1 MPGKCSPDDGKFDGL
16 QKSFS
21 CLHYRPQSGE
31 EGKCR
36 RRESPGTQQ
45 IGCPGG
51 DVAGFDC
58 DTLVVGG
65 GISGLAAALTLKEK
79 GQDVRLLESRGY
91 LGGAI
96 RSVRDQG
103 YLLEFGPNSLM
114 VRPDDDIDAVFG
126 DPDLMSGILSAS
138 TVSKNRFVVKSG
150 KPVPLPLSPW
160 AFLRTPLLSW
170 RGRLDVLR
178 EWRVPARTGG
188 PEETLSHFVRRRL
201 GEEVLQYFIDP
212 FVKGVY
218 ASHPDLLSVDAAFP
232 LLVRLEKEHGGLFR
246 GGLKT
251 FLKRRKEPS
260 GHTPRGIFSFSGGMS
275 DLVEA
280 IGKKLGEDVG
290 TNVDVVKYTRLD
302 EGFRVALMYDET
314 EYYMTSRRLVLATS
328 ALHAAEL
335 LEGDPDGPSVELS
348 AIPYAPVTVVYAG
361 YGREQVLHPLDGFG
375 LLCPTA
381 ENRKVL
387 GVIFSSSLFP
397 GRAPEGKVLLTVF
410 VGGMTGQKLAQA
422 FDEDLERIVRKE
434 LAELLG
440 VTGAPEFF
448 RIHRWE
454 KAIPQYVLGHEE
466 TVRTIRKK
474 LPPGLRL
481 AGNYLEGISVARAF
495 GSGVRAAKDLL
506 SEG

>member
-1 MPGKCSPDDGKFDGL
+1 M
-16 QKSFS
+16 
-21 CLHYRPQSGE
+21 
-31 EGKCR
+31 
-36 RRESPGTQQ
+36 
-45 IGCPGG
+45 
-51 DVAGFDC
+51 AGFDC

-79 GQDVRLLESRGY
+79 GVDVRLVESRGY
-91 LGGAI
+91 LGGAVRTI
-96 RSVRDQG
+96 RDQG

-114 VRPDDDIDAVFG
+114 VRPEDALDTVLG
-126 DPDLMSGILSAS
+126 DPDLSSAILPAS
-138 TVSKNRFVVKSG
+138 PMSKNRYVVKSG
-150 KPVPLPLSPW
+150 KPFPIPLSPW
-160 AFLRTPLLSW
+160 AFFRTPLLSW
-170 RGRLDVLR
+170 RGRLDVLS
-178 EWRVPARTGG
+178 EWRVPAKTAG

-201 GEEVLQYFIDP
+201 GEEALQYFVDP

-232 LLVRLEKEHGGLFR
+232 LLVRMEREHGSLTR

-251 FLKRRKEPS
+251 FLKRRKRP
-260 GHTPRGIFSFSGGMS
+260 GGFAPRGIFSFSGGMS

-280 IGKKLGEDVG
+280 MGKKLGEDVG
-290 TNVDVVKYTRLD
+290 TNVDVIKYTRLE

-328 ALHAAEL
+328 ASQAADL
-335 LEGDPDGPSVELS
+335 LEGDPDGPSSELS
-348 AIPYAPVTVVYAG
+348 SIPYAPVTIVYAG
-361 YGREQVLHPLDGFG
+361 FSRDQVAHSLDGFG

-381 ENRKVL
+381 ENRKIL

-410 VGGMTGQKLAQA
+410 VGGMTGQKMAQS

-434 LAELLG
+434 LSELLG
-440 VTGAPEFF
+440 VTGTPEFF

-454 KAIPQYVLGHEE
+454 KAIPQFILGHGE
-466 TVRTIRKK
+466 TVKTIRKK

-481 AGNYLEGISVARAF
+481 AGNYLEGISIARAF
-495 GSGVRAAKDLL
+495 GSGVRAAEELL
-506 SEG
+506 SEWASPG

>member
-1 MPGKCSPDDGKFDGL
+1 M
-16 QKSFS
+16 
-21 CLHYRPQSGE
+21 
-31 EGKCR
+31 
-36 RRESPGTQQ
+36 
-45 IGCPGG
+45 
-51 DVAGFDC
+51 AGFDC

-79 GQDVRLLESRGY
+79 GVDVRLVESRGY
-91 LGGAI
+91 LGGAVRTI
-96 RSVRDQG
+96 RDQG

-114 VRPDDDIDAVFG
+114 VRPEDALDTVLG
-126 DPDLMSGILSAS
+126 DPDLSSAILPAS
-138 TVSKNRFVVKSG
+138 PMSKNRYVVKSG
-150 KPVPLPLSPW
+150 KPFPIPLSPW
-160 AFLRTPLLSW
+160 AFFRTPLLSW
-170 RGRLDVLR
+170 RGRLDVLS
-178 EWRVPARTGG
+178 EWRVPAKTAG

-201 GEEVLQYFIDP
+201 GEEALQYFVDP

-232 LLVRLEKEHGGLFR
+232 LLVRMEREHGSLTR

-251 FLKRRKEPS
+251 FLKRRKRP
-260 GHTPRGIFSFSGGMS
+260 GGFAPRGIFSFSGGMS

-280 IGKKLGEDVG
+280 MGKKLGEDVG
-290 TNVDVVKYTRLD
+290 TNVDVIKYTRLE

-328 ALHAAEL
+328 ASQAADL
-335 LEGDPDGPSVELS
+335 LEGDPDGPSSELS
-348 AIPYAPVTVVYAG
+348 SIPYAPVTIVYAG
-361 YGREQVLHPLDGFG
+361 FSRDQVAHSLDGFG

-381 ENRKVL
+381 ENRKIL

-410 VGGMTGQKLAQA
+410 VGGMTGQKMAQS

-434 LAELLG
+434 LSELLG
-440 VTGAPEFF
+440 VTGTPEFF

-454 KAIPQYVLGHEE
+454 KAIPQFILGHGE
-466 TVRTIRKK
+466 TVKTIRKK

-481 AGNYLEGISVARAF
+481 AGNYLEGISIARAF
-495 GSGVRAAKDLL
+495 GSGVRAAEELL
-506 SEG
+506 SEGASPG